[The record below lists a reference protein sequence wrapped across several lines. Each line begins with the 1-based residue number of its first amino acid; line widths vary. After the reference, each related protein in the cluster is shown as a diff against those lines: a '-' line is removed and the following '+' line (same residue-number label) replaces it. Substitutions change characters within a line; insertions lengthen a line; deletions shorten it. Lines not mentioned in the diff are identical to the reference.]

1 VIEDVPLK
9 ELERLLAKVDILEPL
24 PPEEVERLAS
34 LSYSVHLEAGE
45 AVALDEDREMLRE
58 TLLLLAR
65 GRVRVHEPS
74 AGGQDFTISMV
85 EEGTVVGQSGFAVR
99 LSRALRVEAL
109 QPSTLLVLGWEDFEE
124 LVFRN
129 PEVGVKTIRLL
140 SERLA
145 VCNGRLSDLIRKEV
159 PARLAGL
166 ILGLSEHEGVVMGDG
181 RSRISTRY
189 THQQLASMV
198 GSNREA
204 VTRALGKLRKAN
216 AVEIRDRHIY
226 VTDADALERFA
237 EARR

>member
-1 VIEDVPLK
+1 MIEDVPLK

-24 PPEEVERLAS
+24 PPEEVERVAS

-45 AVALDEDREMLRE
+45 AFALDEDRE

-74 AGGQDFTISMV
+74 AGGQNLTISMV
-85 EEGTVVGQSGFAVR
+85 QEGTVVGQSGFAVR

-109 QPSTLLVLGWEDFEE
+109 QPSTLLVLGWADFEE

-145 VCNGRLSDLIRKEV
+145 MSEGRLSDLIRKEV

-204 VTRALGKLRKAN
+204 VTRAFGKLRKAG

-226 VTDADALERFA
+226 VTDADELERYA
-237 EARR
+237 DAGP

>member
-1 VIEDVPLK
+1 VIEDALVR
-9 ELERLLAKVDILEPL
+9 ELERLLARVDIFEPL
-24 PPEEVERLAS
+24 PPEEVERVAS

-45 AVALDEDREMLRE
+45 AFALDEDRE

-74 AGGQDFTISMV
+74 AGGQNLTISMV
-85 EEGTVVGQSGFAVR
+85 QEGTVVGQSGFAAR

-109 QPSTLLVLGWEDFEE
+109 QPSTLLVLGWADFEE

-145 VCNGRLSDLIRKEV
+145 MSEGRLSDLIRKEV

-166 ILGLSEHEGVVMGDG
+166 ILGLSEHEGVVMGEG

-204 VTRALGKLRKAN
+204 VTRAFGKLRKAG

-226 VTDADALERFA
+226 VTDADELERYA
-237 EARR
+237 DAGP

>member
-1 VIEDVPLK
+1 MIEDAPPK

-24 PPEEVERLAS
+24 PPEEVERLALLFS
-34 LSYSVHLEAGE
+34 SMRLEARE
-45 AVALDEDREMLRE
+45 AIALDEEREM
-58 TLLLLAR
+58 LLLLAS

-74 AGGQDFTISMV
+74 AAGPDLTITMV
-85 EEGTVVGQSGFAVR
+85 KGGTVVGQSGFAVR

-109 QPSTLLVLGWEDFEE
+109 QPSTLLILRWEDFED

-129 PEVGVKTIRLL
+129 PEVGIKIIRLL

-145 VCNGRLSDLIRKEV
+145 VCEDRLSDMVRKEV

-166 ILGLSEHEGVVMGDG
+166 ILRLSEYEGIITDDG
-181 RSRISTRY
+181 SRTIPTRY

-204 VTRALGKLRKAN
+204 VTRAFGKLRKAG
-216 AVEIRDRHIY
+216 AVELRERHIY
-226 VTDADALERFA
+226 VTDVDTLKCLANMGW
-237 EARR
+237 

>member
-1 VIEDVPLK
+1 MIEDAPAK

-24 PPEEVERLAS
+24 PPEEVERLALLFS
-34 LSYSVHLEAGE
+34 SMRLEARE
-45 AVALDEDREMLRE
+45 AIALDEDQK
-58 TLLLLAR
+58 TLLLLAS

-74 AGGQDFTISMV
+74 AAGPDLSITMV
-85 EEGTVVGQSGFAVR
+85 EDGTIVGQSGFAVR

-109 QPSTLLVLGWEDFEE
+109 QPSTMLVLRWEDFED

-129 PEVGVKTIRLL
+129 PKVGIKTLRLL

-145 VCNGRLSDLIRKEV
+145 VCEDRLSDMVRKEV

-166 ILGLSEHEGVVMGDG
+166 ILRLSEYEGLLTDDG
-181 RSRISTRY
+181 SRTIPTRY

-204 VTRALGKLRKAN
+204 VTRAFGKLRKAG
-216 AVEIRDRHIY
+216 AVELRDRHIY
-226 VTDADALERFA
+226 VTDVDALNRLA
-237 EARR
+237 NVGR